1 MYEAIKI
8 YTKGNDKMEKYGV
21 NEIRE
26 KFLSFFESKG
36 CLRLG
41 SFSLVPKN
49 DASLLLI
56 NSGMAPMKKWFTG
69 AEIPPKKRVTTCQ
82 KCIRTPDIECVGK
95 TARHGTFFEMLG
107 NFSFG
112 DYFKREAIAWGWE
125 FLTKVMGIPEDKLW
139 ITVYEEDDEARDI
152 WINEIG
158 VNPDRVVKMGKK
170 DNFWEHG
177 TGPCG
182 PCSEIHVDRGE
193 EYSCG
198 PDCKLGCECDR
209 FMEVWNLVFTQFD
222 KDEDGNY
229 NRLAN
234 PNIDT
239 GMGLERLAAIMQG
252 VENLFEV
259 DTVRNIMN
267 HISKIAGVTYK
278 TDAKTDV
285 SLRVITDHVRSTV
298 MMVSDGVIPSN
309 EGRGYVLR
317 RLLRRAARHGKL
329 LGVKGEFLYEVADT
343 VIGESAQ
350 GYPELAEKREY
361 IKKIIRIEEERFAKT
376 IDNGLAILNEY
387 VEEMKKNGEKILS
400 GDKAFKLN
408 DTYGFPIDLTVEIC
422 EEAGLSVDRDG
433 YDSELKIQKET
444 ARNARKDGSSW
455 DDNDS
460 LGFEDVSATEFVG
473 YNTLDA
479 ESEIC
484 ALAAEGEVSATV
496 SQGQNG
502 IIVTNISPFYAEM
515 GGQAGDIGVITKDGA
530 EAEVLDTKKNGGG
543 VYMHIV
549 KVTKGS
555 FDVGDKVNLSVCKK
569 MRTAVGRNHSATHL
583 LHKALKEVLGD
594 HVAQAGSE
602 VNSKHLRFDFSHF
615 EAMTR
620 EELSCVEKKVNE
632 AVLSALPIVVRELPI
647 DEAKKLGAE
656 AQFGEKYGDVVRVVA
671 MGDYSVE
678 FCGGTHLTNT
688 AEIGLFKLIS
698 ESGVAAGTRRIEAV
712 TGAGVLEYIAK
723 KDALIEKTAVVLK
736 ANNVNEI
743 DMKAEQMASELRDT
757 KKKLE
762 ALNAKMAS
770 GKLDDV
776 LKNKVEIGG
785 VCVVAAQVDGLSAND
800 LRTLGDNLK
809 DKLGCGIAVLASAT
823 EDKVAFLATA
833 TKDAQDKG
841 VHAGK
846 VIKEIT
852 AIAGGSGGG
861 KPDMAQGGG
870 KDAAKIADAL
880 AAVAGII
887 EAQIG

>member
-1 MYEAIKI
+1 
-8 YTKGNDKMEKYGV
+8 MEKYGV

-69 AEIPPKKRVTTCQ
+69 AEVPPKKRVTTCQ

-112 DYFKREAIAWGWE
+112 DYFKREAISWGWE
-125 FLTKVMGIPEDKLW
+125 FLTEVMGIPKDKLW

-158 VNPDRVVKMGKK
+158 VAPERVVKMGKK

-198 PDCKLGCECDR
+198 PDCKLGCDCDR

-229 NRLAN
+229 NRLSH

-252 VENLFEV
+252 VDNLFEV

-278 TDAKTDV
+278 NDAKTDV
-285 SLRVITDHVRSTV
+285 SLRVITDHIRSTV

-329 LGVKGEFLYEVADT
+329 LGIKREFLYEVADT
-343 VIGESAQ
+343 VIDESKQ

-376 IDNGLAILNEY
+376 IEGGLAILNEY
-387 VEEMKKNGEKILS
+387 IKELKDSKASILS
-400 GDKAFKLN
+400 GEKAFKLN

-422 EEAGLSVDRDG
+422 SEAGVTVDLEGYQKELSV
-433 YDSELKIQKET
+433 QKET

-455 DDNDS
+455 EDNGS
-460 LGFEDVSATEFVG
+460 FVFENASATEFLG
-473 YNTLDA
+473 YDSL
-479 ESEIC
+479 EIP
-484 ALAAEGEVSATV
+484 AKIAGLAAEGEVCAEIREGET
-496 SQGQNG
+496 G
-502 IIVTNISPFYAEM
+502 IIVTDKTPFYAEM
-515 GGQAGDIGVITKDGA
+515 GGQAGDIGYITKDGGKA
-530 EAEVLDTKKNGGG
+530 KVTDTKKNGNGI
-543 VYMHIV
+543 YMHIV
-549 KVTKGS
+549 AVEKGS
-555 FDVGDKVNLSVCKK
+555 FSLGDTVTLSVCEENR
-569 MRTAVGRNHSATHL
+569 MAVCRNHSATHL
-583 LHKALKEVLGD
+583 LHKALKEVLGG

-602 VNSKHLRFDFSHF
+602 VNAKHLRFDFSHF
-615 EAMTR
+615 EAMTK
-620 EELSCVEKKVNE
+620 EELQETEQKVNE
-632 AVLSALPIVVRELPI
+632 AVLKAMPITVRELPI
-647 DEAKKLGAE
+647 EEAKKLGAE
-656 AQFGEKYGDVVRVVA
+656 AQFGEKYGDIVRVVS

-678 FCGGTHLTNT
+678 FCGGTHLKNT
-688 AEIGLFKLIS
+688 ANVGLFKLIS
-698 ESGVAAGTRRIEAV
+698 EGGVAAGTRRIEAV
-712 TGAGVLEYIAK
+712 TGMGVMEYIK
-723 KDALIEKTAVVLK
+723 NKDALIEKTASSLK
-736 ANNVNEI
+736 ANNPLEI
-743 DMKAEQMASELRDT
+743 DKKAEQVMAET
-757 KKKLE
+757 KEIKRQLE
-762 ALNAKMAS
+762 ALTAKMAGS
-770 GKLDDV
+770 KIDEV
-776 LKNKVEIGG
+776 LKNKTEIKG
-785 VCVVAAQVDGLSAND
+785 VTLVCGRVDGLSAND
-800 LRTLGDNLK
+800 LRTLSDDIK
-809 DKLGCGIAVLASAT
+809 AKMPIVAVVLAANT
-823 EDKVAFLATA
+823 DGRITFLATA
-833 TKDAQDKG
+833 SKDAVGKG
-841 VHAGK
+841 VHSGMI
-846 VIKEIT
+846 IKEIT
-852 AIAGGSGGG
+852 ALAGGSGGG

-870 KDAAKIADAL
+870 KLADKIDEAL
-880 AAVAGII
+880 KKAEEIVSN
-887 EAQIG
+887 QIG

>member
-1 MYEAIKI
+1 
-8 YTKGNDKMEKYGV
+8 MEKYGV

-69 AEIPPKKRVTTCQ
+69 AEVPPKKRVTTCQ

-112 DYFKREAIAWGWE
+112 DYFKHEAIAWGWE

-267 HISKIAGVTYK
+267 HISKIAGVEYK
-278 TDAKTDV
+278 KDAKTDV
-285 SLRVITDHVRSTV
+285 SLRVITDHIRSTV

-329 LGVKGEFLYEVADT
+329 LNIEGEFLYTVADT
-343 VIGESAQ
+343 VIDESAQ
-350 GYPELAEKREY
+350 GYPELSEKREY

-376 IDNGLAILNEY
+376 IDNGLTILNEY
-387 VEEMKKNGEKILS
+387 IAEIKAAGETVLSGEKS
-400 GDKAFKLN
+400 FKLN

-422 EEAGLSVDRDG
+422 AEAGISVDREG
-433 YDSELKIQKET
+433 YDKELKIQKET

-455 DDNDS
+455 DDNES
-460 LGFEDVSATEFVG
+460 YTFEDADATEFVG
-473 YNTLDA
+473 YETLSA
-479 ESEIC
+479 ESEITGI
-484 ALAAEGEVSATV
+484 AAEGEIAAEILAG
-496 SQGQNG
+496 QGG
-502 IIVTNISPFYAEM
+502 IIVTKATPFYAEM
-515 GGQAGDIGVITKDGA
+515 GGQAGDIGKIVKDGA
-530 EAEVLDTKKNGGG
+530 EAKIVDTKKNGNGI
-543 VYMHIV
+543 YMHIAEV
-549 KVTKGS
+549 VSGS
-555 FDVGDKVNLSVCKK
+555 FASGDKVTLSVCKK
-569 MRTAVGRNHSATHL
+569 NRKAIERNHSATHL

-602 VNSKHLRFDFSHF
+602 VNAKHLRFDFSHF

-620 EELSCVEKKVNE
+620 EELAMAEKKVNE
-632 AVLSALPIVVRELPI
+632 AVLSAYDICVRELPI
-647 DEAKKLGAE
+647 EEAKKLGAE
-656 AQFGEKYGDVVRVVA
+656 AQFGEKYGDVVRVVS
-671 MGDYSVE
+671 MGDYSIE

-688 AEIGLFKLIS
+688 ANVGLFKLIS

-712 TGAGVLEYIAK
+712 TGEGVLDYIAK
-723 KDALIEKTAVVLK
+723 KDALIEKTAIALK

-743 DMKAEQMASELRDT
+743 DMKAEQISAEVKEL

-770 GKLDDV
+770 GRLDDV
-776 LKNKVEIGG
+776 LKNTVEFDG
-785 VCVVAAQVDGLSAND
+785 VKVAAARVDGLAAGD

-809 DKLGCGIAVLASAT
+809 DKLGCGIAVLASFA
-823 EDKVAFLATA
+823 EDKIAFLATA
-833 TKDAQDKG
+833 TKDAVSKG

-852 AIAGGSGGG
+852 AIADGSGGG

-870 KDAAKIADAL
+870 KDEAKIDEAL
-880 AAVAGII
+880 KAAEGII
-887 EAQIG
+887 KAQLG

>member
-1 MYEAIKI
+1 
-8 YTKGNDKMEKYGV
+8 MEKYGV

-69 AEIPPKKRVTTCQ
+69 AEVPPKKRVTTCQ

-112 DYFKREAIAWGWE
+112 DYFKREAISWGWE
-125 FLTKVMGIPEDKLW
+125 FLTEVMGIPVDKLW

-158 VNPDRVVKMGKK
+158 VAPERVVKMGKK

-198 PDCKLGCECDR
+198 PDCKLGCDCDR

-267 HISKIAGVTYK
+267 HISKIAGVEYK
-278 TDAKTDV
+278 KDAKTDV
-285 SLRVITDHVRSTV
+285 SLRVITDHIRSTV

-329 LGVKGEFLYEVADT
+329 LNVQGEFLYTVADT
-343 VIGESAQ
+343 VIDESKQ

-376 IDNGLAILNEY
+376 IDNGLAILNDYIAEI
-387 VEEMKKNGEKILS
+387 KANGETVLS
-400 GDKAFKLN
+400 GEKSFKLN

-422 EEAGLSVDRDG
+422 EERGIAVDREG
-433 YDSELKIQKET
+433 YDRELKVQKDT
-444 ARNARKDGSSW
+444 ARSARKDGSSW
-455 DDNDS
+455 EDS
-460 LGFEDVSATEFVG
+460 ESYVFEDAKETVFAG
-473 YNTLDA
+473 Y
-479 ESEIC
+479 ESLELNSTVC
-484 ALAAEGEVSATV
+484 GVAKAGEVSNEISEGET
-496 SQGQNG
+496 G
-502 IIVTNISPFYAEM
+502 IIVTCETPFYAEM
-515 GGQAGDIGVITKDGA
+515 GGQAGDIGVIFADGKKA
-530 EAEVLDTKKNGGG
+530 TVTDTKKNGNGI
-543 VYMHIV
+543 YMHIV
-549 KVTKGS
+549 RVEEGTFSCGDSVT
-555 FDVGDKVNLSVCKK
+555 LSVCKK
-569 MRTAVGRNHSATHL
+569 NRMAISRNHSATHL

-602 VNSKHLRFDFSHF
+602 VNAKHLRFDFSHF
-615 EAMTR
+615 EAMTK
-620 EELSCVEKKVNE
+620 EELSLAEQKVNE
-632 AVLSALPIVVRELPI
+632 AVLLAMDINVQELPI
-647 DEAKKLGAE
+647 EEAKKLGAE
-656 AQFGEKYGDVVRVVA
+656 AQFGEKYGDVVRVVR
-671 MGDYSVE
+671 MGDYSIE

-688 AEIGLFKLIS
+688 ANVGLFKLIS

-712 TGAGVLEYIAK
+712 TGQGVLDYIKAK
-723 KDALIEKTAVVLK
+723 DTLIENTAAALK
-736 ANNVNEI
+736 SNNINEI
-743 DMKAEQMASELRDT
+743 DKKAEQLAGEVKEL

-762 ALNAKMAS
+762 SLNAKMAS

-776 LKNKVEIGG
+776 LKNKAEIGG
-785 VCVVAAQVDGLSAND
+785 ISVVAGRVDGIGGND
-800 LRTLGDNLK
+800 LRNLGDSIK
-809 DKLGCGIAVLASAT
+809 EKIGTGIAVLASYAD
-823 EDKVAFLATA
+823 DKIAFLATA
-833 TKDAQDKG
+833 TPDAVKMG
-841 VHAGK
+841 VHAGM

-852 AIAGGSGGG
+852 KIAGGSGGG

-870 KDAAKIADAL
+870 KDESKIGEAL
-880 AAVAGII
+880 GAVLSVV
-887 EAQIG
+887 EAQLK